1 MGKTKFKDLLKSN
14 REQAGVSV
22 AQLAKGI
29 EKSEGY
35 IRKIEN
41 YGYTPPTYAICNR
54 ITSILELTDAQRKQ
68 FMKQA
73 FLERIHTEM
82 DFYDEVGGVSGP
94 SPASPA
100 VAQVSFDDQF
110 PQYAF
115 YISWNTYEE
124 SPLLTQPM
132 IQLVEQFI
140 ADTLANVNIE
150 CQTLIVGSSNVHL
163 VINPPKSMA
172 INDFILGLKSLS
184 AGHINSS
191 IGEQPTPIWNKDTVF
206 HTIGSTPNIQ
216 FENVDNSA
224 HVLNH

>member
-1 MGKTKFKDLLKSN
+1 MGKKTFKDLLKTN

-22 AQLAKGI
+22 SQLAKGI

-41 YGYTPPTYAICNR
+41 YGYTPPTYAICNQ
-54 ITSILELTDAQRKQ
+54 IVSILGLTDAERQQ

-82 DFYDEVGGVSGP
+82 DFFKEVGG
-94 SPASPA
+94 ASDSSSA
-100 VAQVSFDDQF
+100 SSVVKHISFDDQF

-115 YISWNTYEE
+115 YISWSTYEQ
-124 SPLLTQPM
+124 SPILTQPM
-132 IQLVEQFI
+132 IELVEQFI
-140 ADTLANVNIE
+140 SDTIANVNIE
-150 CQTLIVGSSNVHL
+150 CQTLIVHSTKVQL
-163 VINPPKSMA
+163 IITPPKSMA

-191 IGEQPTPIWNKDTVF
+191 IGEQPTPIWDKDTVF

-216 FENVDNSA
+216 VENVDESVHSNRF
-224 HVLNH
+224 

>member
-1 MGKTKFKDLLKSN
+1 MGKKKFKELLKSN

-22 AQLAKGI
+22 SQLAKGI

-54 ITSILELTDAQRKQ
+54 MVSILGLTDTNREQ

-82 DFYDEVGGVSGP
+82 DFFEEVGGAADTSSTVTT
-94 SPASPA
+94 
-100 VAQVSFDDQF
+100 QVSFDDQF

-115 YISWNTYEE
+115 YISWSTYEQ
-124 SPLLTQPM
+124 SLILTQPM

-140 ADTLANVNIE
+140 TDTLTNVNIE
-150 CQTLIVGSSNVHL
+150 CQTLIVDSSNVQL
-163 VINPPKSMA
+163 VINPPKSLA

-191 IGEQPTPIWNKDTVF
+191 IGEQPTPIWDKDIVF
-206 HTIGSTPNIQ
+206 HTIGSLPNIQ
-216 FENVDNSA
+216 VKNITESSYSLNS
-224 HVLNH
+224 